1 MCMTEIKW
9 CKMLLVWCL
18 EERDLEKK
26 NIIMVMLEMAWEEHG
41 WRRED
46 APRIL
51 AWWYGCIKLQAKL
64 ETQSRERLRKQPLV
78 SVRLFISLVGPP

>member
-1 MCMTEIKW
+1 MTEIKW
-9 CKMLLVWCL
+9 CKIPLLQCL

-26 NIIMVMLEMAWEEHG
+26 NIIMVMLGMAWEEHG

-51 AWWYGCIKLQAKL
+51 AWWHECIKLQAKL
-64 ETQSRERLRKQPLV
+64 ETQSREQLRKQPLV
-78 SVRLFISLVGPP
+78 PVGLFISLVGPP